1 MSGHSKWSQIKHH
14 KGITDQK
21 RGQLF
26 SKLLRAIAIA
36 TKTDS
41 NPQFNP
47 RLRTAIETARTNNVP
62 AENIE
67 RAISKASEEKNLEDI
82 LVEAY
87 GSEGAAL
94 IIQGITDNSNRTVN
108 EIKKILSD
116 HEAKIATPGS
126 VLWSFEQTSDK
137 NWKPK
142 FQQPISD
149 AAKEKTRILV
159 AALEEHE
166 DVQKIITNIV

>member
-116 HEAKIATPGS
+116 HDAKIATPGS
-126 VLWSFEQTSDK
+126 VLWSFEQTGDK
-137 NWKPK
+137 SWKPK

-149 AAKEKTRILV
+149 AAKEKIRILV

-166 DVQKIITNIV
+166 DVQKIITNIL